1 MDMKEAIEKIEK
13 AFYLWILSASV
24 DERVEY
30 EEIKKTIFELLQQGG
45 KYKKMWEWLKATW
58 IRKDDDCS
66 KIWFEIDGE
75 NLKGVINEL
84 DELVDHIEQ
93 LCSPKEESK

>member
-1 MDMKEAIEKIEK
+1 MNTKQLIKEVNEGCILAKIERK
-13 AFYLWILSASV
+13 
-24 DERVEY
+24 
-30 EEIKKTIFELLQQGG
+30 EIIELLEEGEANK

>member
-1 MDMKEAIEKIEK
+1 MDTKGAIDFLDNDVLTISIIDQK
-13 AFYLWILSASV
+13 V
-24 DERVEY
+24 DEFYDKIQGV
-30 EEIKKTIFELLQQGG
+30 KNLLQQGG